1 MSKSLAP
8 RMPWGCSWMWL
19 WLMLGGLTAPDLP
32 AQTGGRPATS
42 KAKTDERPATKPGP
56 APAKPATVP
65 GKAGNAP
72 AKPAAQAKNK
82 AAPKA
87 GDAKP
92 EGVTP
97 APNTKKVEP
106 PETFL
111 DPRAKDALANTF
123 PQIGTRPNAQA
134 ISQVKAMA
142 RGETSPDPSVIRT
155 FVDGMTY
162 ELTSQANIKAL
173 LESSNRPVGA
183 AARGL
188 EVATNNLIEPLTSAR
203 SNNNTA
209 FLTAYNQVL
218 LARLPLLLDKHLLSR
233 IEAMIVLGNTR
244 SPNAIDLF
252 IKQLSNRNQ
261 TVWVKLWAARGLA
274 NVTQDG
280 QIDLDTQRGM
290 TAGKAVADFLQQE
303 KDLPWPVQVRALEAL
318 GALRQ
323 SSAAP
328 LQGKADMASA
338 ALERLADPKAR
349 PEVRAWAAWALGLM
363 RVNPQLAKYN
373 YSLIAHS
380 IGLLVADLGDKV
392 AAVASE
398 NPDQAQFWTGLLL
411 YQVYPALSGQTGV
424 RDSGLLH
431 VPSTGSHGPFIKQVN
446 DKVQEV
452 CVAAVNLN
460 RAAGGQ
466 VAQKQKDLSNRVAT
480 LRTFLE
486 KAVPADRR
494 LLPGGPELP
503 LANGRVARALPDAP

>member
-8 RMPWGCSWMWL
+8 RMPRGCSWMWL
-19 WLMLGGLTAPDLP
+19 WLMLGGLLAPEVPAQPGGRTPTPKSKVADGSAPKSGTATGKSAPAPPKTGTAP
-32 AQTGGRPATS
+32 
-42 KAKTDERPATKPGP
+42 TKPAVEPKNKG
-56 APAKPATVP
+56 AAK
-65 GKAGNAP
+65 GKAG
-72 AKPAAQAKNK
+72 
-82 AAPKA
+82 
-87 GDAKP
+87 DVVP

-97 APNTKKVEP
+97 SPDTKKVEA
-106 PETFL
+106 PESFL
-111 DPRAKDALANTF
+111 DPRAKAAVANTF
-123 PQIGTRPNAQA
+123 PQVGTRPNAQA

-142 RGETSPDPSVIRT
+142 RGENPPDPAVIRS
-155 FVDGMTY
+155 FVDGMIY
-162 ELTSQANIKAL
+162 ELSSKANIKAL
-173 LESSNRPVGA
+173 LETSEKPQGS

-188 EVATNNLIEPLTSAR
+188 EAATNNLIEPLTSAR
-203 SNNNTA
+203 NNNNMA

-218 LARLPLLLDKHLLSR
+218 VARLPLLLDKHLLSR

-244 SPNAIDLF
+244 SPNAIDLY
-252 IKQLSNRNQ
+252 IKQLRNRDQ

-280 QIDLDTQRGM
+280 QIDLDAQRGM
-290 TAGKAVADFLQQE
+290 TAGKAVVDFLEQE

-380 IGLLVADLGDKV
+380 VGVLAADLGEKI

-398 NPDQAQFWTGLLL
+398 NPEQAQFWSGLLL
-411 YQVYPALSGQTGV
+411 YQVYPSLSGQPGV
-424 RDSGLLH
+424 RDSGLLN
-431 VPSTGSHGPFIKQVN
+431 VPILGSHGPFIKQLN
-446 DKVQEV
+446 DRVQEV
-452 CVAAVNLN
+452 CVAAVTLI

-466 VAQKQKDLSNRVAT
+466 VPVKQKDLSIRVAT
-480 LRTFLE
+480 LRAFLD

-494 LLPGGPELP
+494 LLPGGTELP
-503 LANGRVARALPDAP
+503 LANSRVAGAR